1 MILETTEAV
10 TRIFSI
16 KKVLLKFLLNSSK
29 TSLLESLF
37 SEAAT
42 EVFYWKKVFLEIS
55 QNLQENTAS
64 FLTKL

>member
-42 EVFYWKKVFLEIS
+42 EVFCWKKVFLEIS

-64 FLTKL
+64 FLTNL